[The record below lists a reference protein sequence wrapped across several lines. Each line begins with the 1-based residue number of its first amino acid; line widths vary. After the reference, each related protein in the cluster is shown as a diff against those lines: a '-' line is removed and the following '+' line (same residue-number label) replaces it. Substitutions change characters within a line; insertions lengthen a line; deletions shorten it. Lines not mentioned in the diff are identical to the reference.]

1 MTMTTLDPQQLS
13 QRAQTVLRQARHLC
27 TPVLREAVETLRDP
41 LRRMAGYHFGWWD
54 ERGDP
59 IAEESGK
66 ALRAA
71 LTLAT
76 AAACGD
82 TGRLPATSAAA
93 AMELIHNFT
102 LVHDDVM
109 DRDRLRR
116 GRATVWA
123 IWGISDAILLGDVL
137 HSLAFHTAA
146 TTLTPTVAA
155 AATTRLAAA
164 SVEVCRGQ
172 QQDCA
177 FETCTQVSIDDYLTM
192 AAGKTGALISCATGL
207 GARCAGAGEDTVA
220 AFETFGLH
228 LGLAFQ
234 CIDDI
239 IGIWGDPAVTGKPT
253 GRDLVRR
260 KRTLPV
266 IAAMASHTPAGDS
279 LAELYRSPHPVTPAE
294 VTAAT
299 DLVVAAGGKDM
310 ADECARRCITTAL
323 TALPSDLRTPDLQAL
338 AHLVT
343 HRTH

>member
-1 MTMTTLDPQQLS
+1 MTMTTLDPHQLT
-13 QRAQTVLRQARHLC
+13 QRAQTVLHRTRQIC
-27 TPVLREAVETLRDP
+27 TPVLRETVDILRDP

-54 ERGDP
+54 EHGNP

-71 LTLAT
+71 LTLTT
-76 AAACGD
+76 AAACGS
-82 TGRLPATSAAA
+82 TGHIPVPAAA

-109 DRDRLRR
+109 DGDHLRR

-123 IWGISDAILLGDVL
+123 VWGVGDAILLGDVL
-137 HSLAFHTAA
+137 HSLAFHTAS
-146 TTLTPTVAA
+146 TNLTPTVAA

-164 SVEVCRGQ
+164 SVEMCRGQ

-177 FETCTQVSIDDYLTM
+177 FETRTQVSIDDYLTM
-192 AAGKTGALISCATGL
+192 AADKTGALIGCATGL
-207 GARCAGAGEDTVA
+207 GALCAGAGEDTVA

-239 IGIWGDPAVTGKPT
+239 IGIWGDPAITGKPT

-266 IAAMASHTPAGDS
+266 IAAMNSNTPAGDS
-279 LAELYRSPHPVTPAE
+279 LAELYQAPHPMTPAE

-299 DLVVAAGGKDM
+299 DLVVAAGGRHT
-310 ADECARRCITTAL
+310 ADEYAHRCITTAL
-323 TALPSDLRTPDLQAL
+323 TALPADLRTPDLRAL